1 MKIKYYIGGLVVI
14 ILLGA
19 WLAVDTESSESNMM
33 YVSPSEGLFDVSITT
48 SGELRAETSTSIR
61 GPENMRNYRINNV
74 PILRLVPEGTVVEKG
89 DFVAELDR
97 SSVLSTLQDAEL
109 DLEEEET
116 QLEQAQLDSA
126 LTLSQARYDILDLEY
141 NLEERKIAVEQAE
154 YESPAV
160 QRQADIALEQAER
173 QLEQA
178 KSRYV
183 TTVMQAEANLRRRQ
197 NEVQEERYDVE
208 RITEIMERFEIRA
221 PENGMVIYRRN
232 DDGSKVK
239 EGSTIYGWNPIVAEL
254 PDFSVMESVTYIN
267 EVDINKIKLQQP
279 VSIGLDANPDKI
291 LSGIV
296 TEVTNI
302 GEQRPNSNSKVF
314 EVVIRV
320 SEPDSTLRPAM
331 TTSNTIQVNSA
342 DHALFVPLETVF
354 TQDSM
359 MVVYKRGARPVM
371 QQVVLG
377 LMNENEVVILEGVDR
392 NDQLFLTRPPDTS
405 NINKSYLSE
414 EILQKYR
421 EQEENEEVIIRQP
434 DSDERHPEGGQEDI
448 HLEED

>member
-1 MKIKYYIGGLVVI
+1 MVI